1 MATATVRTSQ
11 TILPCVGALLLAA
24 LLILSAPVQAQPQ
37 RLEAGGQV
45 ALFQFDLVQG
55 PSTINQKLWLAG
67 AFLQVNMAPSLSF
80 RLGGLFGGGSL
91 TLLQLDTEVLAR
103 YGLGQVDLYLGGGVG
118 FIQISSAGG
127 FFSFQIP
134 LFGVIGLQTSH
145 RDSGLNGFV
154 DFRPV
159 LPMNLGNSLL
169 QIGTGQP
176 PFQFTFGFLYR
187 L

>member
-1 MATATVRTSQ
+1 MLLATV
-11 TILPCVGALLLAA
+11 LLVLGE
-24 LLILSAPVQAQPQ
+24 PVQAQPQ

-45 ALFQFDLVQG
+45 TLFQFDLAQG
-55 PSTINQKLWLAG
+55 SSAINQKLWLAG
-67 AFLQVNMAPSLSF
+67 AFLQVNMAPSLAF
-80 RLGGLFGGGSL
+80 RLGGLFGGGSI

-103 YGLGQVDLYLGGGVG
+103 YNLGQVALYLGGGVG
-118 FIQISSAGG
+118 FIQMSSAGG
-127 FFSFQIP
+127 VFSFQIP

-145 RDSGLNGFV
+145 KDSGLNGFI

-176 PFQFTFGFLYR
+176 PFQFTFGFLYQ